1 MALAERILNARFGDG
16 LVDHLTYVLCS
27 DGDLMEGISHEA
39 CSLAGHLKLDRLI
52 VLYDDNQISIDGP
65 TSLSFSDDTQ
75 RRFQAYGWDTQ
86 RIDGHDPAAIEQ
98 AIARALTTDTPSL
111 IACRTVIGFGAPTK
125 AGQSSSHGSPLGP
138 EEIAGAREKLGW
150 PHPPS
155 VVPDETLED

>member
-65 TSLSFSDDTQ
+65 TSLTFSADTQ

-86 RIDGHDPAAIEQ
+86 RIDGHDPAPIRQ
-98 AIARALTTDTPSL
+98 VIARARTTDTPSL
-111 IACRTVIGFGAPTK
+111 TACRPVTGVGAPTN
-125 AGQSSSHGSPLGP
+125 AGQSFTPGSHLAPP
-138 EEIAGAREKLGW
+138 EMGDRE
-150 PHPPS
+150 S
-155 VVPDETLED
+155 